1 METRTDDR
9 EGFRGSMGLFFELRS
24 RARHVVGPV
33 LGICAVAYFAYH
45 AVQGDRG
52 LIAWLSLKQ
61 RVEVARGELDAI
73 TEQRKVLEHR
83 VSLLHPESLD
93 PDLLEE
99 RARLM
104 LNYGHP
110 EDIVI
115 IPKAAPAAPAIK
127 GGSRPFP

>member
-1 METRTDDR
+1 
-9 EGFRGSMGLFFELRS
+9 MGLIVEIRA

-52 LIAWLSLKQ
+52 LIAWVNLKQ
-61 RVEVARGELDAI
+61 RVAAARADLDDLTA
-73 TEQRKVLEHR
+73 QREVLEHR

-93 PDLLEE
+93 PDLLDE

-104 LNYGHP
+104 LNYGHAT
-110 EDIVI
+110 DVVI
-115 IPKAAPAAPAIK
+115 FPKAATALPPTPR
-127 GGSRPFP
+127 GGSRPPLP